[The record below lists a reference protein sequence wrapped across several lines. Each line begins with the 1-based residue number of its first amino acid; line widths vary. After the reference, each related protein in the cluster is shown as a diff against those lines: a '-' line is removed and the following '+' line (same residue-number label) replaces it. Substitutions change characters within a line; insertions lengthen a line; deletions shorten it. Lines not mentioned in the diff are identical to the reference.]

1 MNYIISEEEFV
12 DYLDDIKGID
22 DLGMDILKEI
32 FNNLIKFYHKTPIK
46 VIAEGKI
53 AHNYY
58 GFEIGN
64 KNVVDQVYKWIKKC
78 EGKKGKLIFI
88 EDKEDK

>member
-1 MNYIISEEEFV
+1 MTKEYLMSEEELIQCIKDWTIQ
-12 DYLDDIKGID
+12 DYVPAYFIKNNF
-22 DLGMDILKEI
+22 LKSKKPVE
-32 FNNLIKFYHKTPIK
+32 

-88 EDKEDK
+88 EEEE

>member
-1 MNYIISEEEFV
+1 MKQYIITKKELV
-12 DYLDDIKGID
+12 NYLNDIKGID
-22 DLGMDILKEI
+22 DLGMDILGEVI
-32 FNNLIKFYHKTPIK
+32 NNLVKFYNKTPIK

-88 EDKEDK
+88 EEEE